1 MTVYWQA
8 LFSSLK
14 LMKHHLLL
22 LGVLL
27 GSLIPLQ
34 AKNLEIREFSIRAEM
49 SSTNFL
55 SADEEV
61 LLDKGLI
68 ACNQKLSLRIP
79 VSGKISYR
87 NTKSIPYG
95 AHYDE
100 QGHPGKTL
108 ETEAG
113 VTFAGHLDKS
123 GNSYTL
129 QFKYHHTSLTD
140 NAMVSSRGS
149 LRIFQPEFQEIEI
162 NSGGVILT
170 PNQWLILGGLNKE
183 NGVTNLLAI
192 KLVP

>member
-1 MTVYWQA
+1 MTVCWKP
-8 LFSSLK
+8 LLSSLN
-14 LMKHHLLL
+14 LMKHHLLI

-27 GSLIPLQ
+27 ASLIPLQ
-34 AKNLEIREFSIRAEM
+34 AKSLEIREFSVRAEM

-61 LLDKGLI
+61 LLDQGLI

-79 VSGKISYR
+79 ASGKISYR

-100 QGHPGKTL
+100 EGHPGKTL
-108 ETEAG
+108 ETDAG
-113 VTFAGHLDKS
+113 VTFAGHLDTGGS
-123 GNSYTL
+123 SYTL
-129 QFKYHHTSLTD
+129 QFKYHHASLTD

-162 NSGGVILT
+162 NSGGVTLV

-192 KLVP
+192 KLIP

>member
-1 MTVYWQA
+1 MTVCWQA
-8 LFSSLK
+8 LRPAWK
-14 LMKHHLLL
+14 LMRYYLLL
-22 LGVLL
+22 LGALL
-27 GSLIPLQ
+27 TLLIPLQ
-34 AKNLEIREFSIRAEM
+34 AKSLEIREFSVRAEM
-49 SSTNFL
+49 SSTNLL
-55 SADEEV
+55 SADEQV
-61 LLDKGLI
+61 LLDQGLI

-79 VSGKISYR
+79 ASGKIAYH

-100 QGHPGKTL
+100 QGHPGKIL
-108 ETEAG
+108 ETDAG
-113 VTFAGHLDKS
+113 VTFVGHLDKGGS
-123 GNSYTL
+123 SYTL

-140 NAMVSSRGS
+140 NAMVSSSGS

-162 NSGGVILT
+162 NSGGVTLA